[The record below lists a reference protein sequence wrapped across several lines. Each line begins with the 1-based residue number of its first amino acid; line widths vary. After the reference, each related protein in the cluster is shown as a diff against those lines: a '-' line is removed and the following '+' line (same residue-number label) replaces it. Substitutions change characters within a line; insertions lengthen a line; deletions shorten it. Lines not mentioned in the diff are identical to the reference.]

1 MIRTIALSFVL
12 CCSIQMLIG
21 QTEKPVKT
29 DTLRT
34 NTGVDPAAGLP
45 TEIDSTRILRKAR
58 QAAKAA
64 QAAKKA
70 QQAPKSDTL
79 QKPVATNPW
88 AGKSDADLRKIADT
102 LAHKYIIVDG
112 HVDLPYRLG
121 VKNFRLTKEFLGI
134 PVQSKEGDFDYV
146 RAKKGG
152 LSAPFMSIYIP
163 SSYQVTGGAKEFADS
178 LIDMVNEIAKAN
190 PDKFQVVRSPQ
201 QVETNFR
208 KGIIS
213 LAMGM
218 ENGAPIGDSIQNVE
232 YFYKRGIRY
241 ITLTHG
247 KDNQISDSS
256 YDSTHTWNG
265 LSPFGKDV
273 VKEMN
278 LWGIMVDVS
287 HVSDSAAF
295 QAISLSAAPCIASH
309 SSIRKFTPGFD
320 RNMSDDILKALAK
333 KSGVIQINFG
343 SSFLDAKV
351 RDGNEKKRAAL
362 QKLLDAKKLKM
373 DDAAAKPIVD
383 KFQKENPSLFADVE
397 MVANHIDHVVKLV
410 GIDYVGLGSDF
421 DGVGDSLPTGLKDV
435 SQYPNLIYA
444 LLKRGYSEEDIS
456 KVCYKNVF
464 RVWNAVQKRAS
475 YLQEKAK
482 QGN

>member
-1 MIRTIALSFVL
+1 MIRTFA
-12 CCSIQMLIG
+12 SICLLLFSITILTAQV
-21 QTEKPVKT
+21 TKT
-29 DTLRT
+29 
-34 NTGVDPAAGLP
+34 
-45 TEIDSTRILRKAR
+45 KA
-58 QAAKAA
+58 
-64 QAAKKA
+64 
-70 QQAPKSDTL
+70 
-79 QKPVATNPW
+79 NPW
-88 AGKSDADLRKIADT
+88 AGKSDADLKKIADQ
-102 LAHKYIIVDG
+102 LAHKYIIIDG
-112 HVDLPYRLG
+112 HVDLPYRL
-121 VKNFRLTKEFLGI
+121 VTKNFRLTKEFMGI
-134 PVQSKEGDFDYV
+134 PVETKDGDFDYV

-178 LIDMVNEIAKAN
+178 LIDMVNAIAQAN
-190 PDKFQVVRSPQ
+190 PDKFQIVGSPQ
-201 QVETNFR
+201 QIESNFK

-218 ENGAPIGDSIQNVE
+218 ENGAPIGNDLKNVA

-256 YDSTHTWNG
+256 YDTTATNKG
-265 LSPFGKDV
+265 LSPFGKEV

-278 LWGIMVDVS
+278 RVGIMVDVS

-295 QAISLSAAPCIASH
+295 QAIAVSKVPCIASH
-309 SSIRKFTPGFD
+309 SSIRKFTPDFV

-333 KSGVIQINFG
+333 KGGVIQINFG

-351 RDGNEKKRAAL
+351 REYQEDKREELQQLLEKNNLKR
-362 QKLLDAKKLKM
+362 
-373 DDAAAKPIVD
+373 DDPAAKPIID
-383 KFQKENPSLFADVE
+383 QFQKDNPTLYADVE
-397 MVANHIDHVVKLV
+397 MVANHIDHVVKTV
-410 GIDYVGLGSDF
+410 GINHVGLGSDF

-444 LLKRGYSEEDIS
+444 LLKRDYSEEDIA

-464 RVWNAVQKRAS
+464 RVWNAVQAYAAAQQK
-475 YLQEKAK
+475 KK
-482 QGN
+482 P